1 VISKCSRWR
10 ARRVPPS
17 GTLSSVPVVQSPVPA
32 GERETCKETPRKGS
46 DTKERILD
54 VAEAAVLEKGFAATS
69 IEELIAAVD
78 ITKSGFFYHFKDKN
92 ELAKALLI
100 RYVEREDALFDD
112 LFARADEL
120 NEDPLHGFLV
130 GLKMMSEL
138 MADLPNGHPGCLVA
152 SFCYQDRLF
161 DKEVRDLNTKAV
173 LNWRKRFRKRLE
185 LIVARYPPKGSVDL
199 DDLADMLSVIAD
211 GGIIL
216 SRVVNDKQA
225 LPRQIMLYRDFIRA
239 VFLGSL

>member
-1 VISKCSRWR
+1 M
-10 ARRVPPS
+10 
-17 GTLSSVPVVQSPVPA
+17 Q
-32 GERETCKETPRKGS
+32 ETPRKGS

-173 LNWRKRFRKRLE
+173 LKWRKRFRNRLE
-185 LIVARYPPKGSVDL
+185 LIAARYPPKGSVDL

-239 VFLGSL
+239 VFLGCL

>member
-1 VISKCSRWR
+1 
-10 ARRVPPS
+10 
-17 GTLSSVPVVQSPVPA
+17 
-32 GERETCKETPRKGS
+32 
-46 DTKERILD
+46 
-54 VAEAAVLEKGFAATS
+54 
-69 IEELIAAVD
+69 
-78 ITKSGFFYHFKDKN
+78 
-92 ELAKALLI
+92 
-100 RYVEREDALFDD
+100 
-112 LFARADEL
+112 
-120 NEDPLHGFLV
+120 
-130 GLKMMSEL
+130 MMSDL

-173 LNWRKRFRKRLE
+173 LNWRKRFRERLE
-185 LIVARYPPKGSVDL
+185 LIAARYPPKSPVDL

-239 VFLGSL
+239 VFLGSC